1 MYELHYATF
10 NGYLDRSHQMAPK
23 LVLKNSIEIL
33 IIPPIFIRMLLT
45 LYIANGS
52 QISMLDCNPFDLT
65 DNDKIFGN
73 LKTFSLSGVDE
84 ENYITALKVINS
96 PNESFLVV

>member
-1 MYELHYATF
+1 
-10 NGYLDRSHQMAPK
+10 
-23 LVLKNSIEIL
+23 
-33 IIPPIFIRMLLT
+33 
-45 LYIANGS
+45 
-52 QISMLDCNPFDLT
+52 MLDCNPFDLT